1 MFGRHLPLSE
11 QALQVIEQIGEDMP
25 GGFFIYKAT
34 GNEEL
39 LYANK
44 AVFKIFGCETLEEF
58 KQLTGYTFKGM
69 LYPDDYEK
77 VSGSIVDQ
85 IEKSQGNLDYVE
97 YRIVRKDGKIRWL
110 DDYGHYVNSD
120 VYGGLF
126 YVFISDI
133 TEKRVQ
139 MEADKAVYTAVIDA
153 LSRAYN
159 AVWLINDIA
168 TGSFSL
174 FRGDTSEGS
183 VHARPTKEALELLTY
198 EDAKANYI
206 NNFVA
211 PSDRERLEKELT
223 LENIIANT
231 TSKKVFGVVFK
242 RVVGDKECYYRIEFA
257 QVQLPNGKT
266 GIVAGFKDVDEDV
279 RKEQEI
285 QQVLRDAIDTANA
298 TSKAK
303 SDFLSSMSHDIRTP
317 MNGII
322 GMTAI
327 ATAHLDDRERVE
339 DCLKKISEASSHLLS
354 LINEVLDMNKI
365 ESGKVELN
373 EENFNLSELVDTL
386 LAMTKAQLESHHH
399 TLKLDVADVVH
410 ENVIGDS
417 HRIQQVFVNLM
428 SNAIKYTPD
437 GGTISLT
444 VAERSTN
451 APGVA
456 CYEFVFEDN
465 GIGMTEDFQK
475 HLFEPFTRANDKK
488 TAAIQGTGLGMT
500 ITQSLVRMMGGDIQ
514 VKSKPGEGS
523 RFAVTIYL
531 KFLDV
536 QNAEAHKED
545 PLKNLEDLKFEGK
558 RILLVEDH
566 PVNAEIAKNVLQMTG
581 LEVEWVMDGEAAVE
595 RMAGSNEGEFDLVF
609 MDIQM
614 PNMDGYQATAA
625 IRAMTT
631 YARRIPIVAM
641 TANAFADDIR
651 KAKEVGMND
660 HISKPIDFKE
670 LAKILQKW
678 IRCCRLQFPRHD
690 EPHSRHGERVLLYQA
705 AFRLRPFLPLYLG
718 HGPCLPGGA
727 VGEHVGLRADCPLP
741 SWARTAKGLQLYHH
755 GLRGLGRRAVCHA
768 CNYTSVRVHQLQ
780 EHQRAAPG
788 EYGACAHILWRCGEP
803 VCNYCLQGRD

>member
-58 KQLTGYTFKGM
+58 KELTGYTFKGM
-69 LYPDDYEK
+69 LCPDDYEK

-174 FRGDTSEGS
+174 FRADTSEGS
-183 VHARPTKEALELLTY
+183 IHTRPTKEALEQLTY

-211 PSDRERLEKELT
+211 PSDRERLGKELT
-223 LENIIANT
+223 LENITANT
-231 TSKKVFGVVFK
+231 SSKKVFGVVFK
-242 RVVGDKECYYRIEFA
+242 RVVGDMECYYRIEFT

-339 DCLKKISEASSHLLS
+339 DCLNKISEASSHLLS

-373 EENFNLSELVDTL
+373 EENFNLSELVNTL
-386 LAMTKAQLESHHH
+386 LAMTKAQLESHRHK
-399 TLKLDVADVVH
+399 LKVNIADVIH

-444 VAERSTN
+444 VAERPTN
-451 APGVA
+451 AHGIA

-465 GIGMTEDFQK
+465 GIGMTEEFQK

-500 ITQSLVRMMGGDIQ
+500 ISQSLVRMMGGDIQ

-523 RFAVTIYL
+523 RFTVPIYL
-531 KFLDV
+531 KFVDV
-536 QNAEAHKED
+536 QNAEPHKED

-581 LEVEWVMDGEAAVE
+581 LEVEWVVDGEAAVE
-595 RMAGSNEGEFDLVF
+595 RMANSKEGEFDLVF

-651 KAKEVGMND
+651 RAKEVGMNG
-660 HISKPIDFKE
+660 HISKPLDFNE
-670 LAKILQKW
+670 LARILQKW
-678 IRCCRLQFPRHD
+678 IR
-690 EPHSRHGERVLLYQA
+690 V
-705 AFRLRPFLPLYLG
+705 
-718 HGPCLPGGA
+718 
-727 VGEHVGLRADCPLP
+727 
-741 SWARTAKGLQLYHH
+741 
-755 GLRGLGRRAVCHA
+755 
-768 CNYTSVRVHQLQ
+768 
-780 EHQRAAPG
+780 
-788 EYGACAHILWRCGEP
+788 
-803 VCNYCLQGRD
+803 

>member
-44 AVFKIFGCETLEEF
+44 AVFKIFACETLEEF
-58 KQLTGYTFKGM
+58 KELTGYTFKGM
-69 LYPDDYEK
+69 LCPDDYEK

-174 FRGDTSEGS
+174 FRADTSEGS
-183 VHARPTKEALELLTY
+183 IHTRPTKEALEQLTY

-211 PSDRERLEKELT
+211 PSDRERLRKELT
-223 LENIIANT
+223 LENITANT
-231 TSKKVFGVVFK
+231 SSKKVFGVVFK
-242 RVVGDKECYYRIEFA
+242 RVVGDMECYYRIEFT

-373 EENFNLSELVDTL
+373 EENFNLSELVNTL
-386 LAMTKAQLESHHH
+386 LAMTKAQLESHRHK
-399 TLKLDVADVVH
+399 LKVNIADVIH

-444 VAERSTN
+444 VAERPTN
-451 APGVA
+451 AHGIA

-465 GIGMTEDFQK
+465 GIGMTEEFQK

-500 ITQSLVRMMGGDIQ
+500 ISQSLVRMMGGDIQ

-523 RFAVTIYL
+523 RFTVTIYL
-531 KFLDV
+531 KFVDV
-536 QNAEAHKED
+536 QNAEPHKED

-581 LEVEWVMDGEAAVE
+581 LEVEWVVDGEAAVE
-595 RMAGSNEGEFDLVF
+595 RMANSKEGEFDLVF

-651 KAKEVGMND
+651 RAKEVGMNG
-660 HISKPIDFKE
+660 HISKPLDFNE
-670 LAKILQKW
+670 LARILQKW
-678 IRCCRLQFPRHD
+678 IR
-690 EPHSRHGERVLLYQA
+690 V
-705 AFRLRPFLPLYLG
+705 
-718 HGPCLPGGA
+718 
-727 VGEHVGLRADCPLP
+727 
-741 SWARTAKGLQLYHH
+741 
-755 GLRGLGRRAVCHA
+755 
-768 CNYTSVRVHQLQ
+768 
-780 EHQRAAPG
+780 
-788 EYGACAHILWRCGEP
+788 
-803 VCNYCLQGRD
+803 

>member
-97 YRIVRKDGKIRWL
+97 YRIIRKDGKIRWL

-211 PSDRERLEKELT
+211 PSDRERLEKELK

-285 QQVLRDAIDTANA
+285 QQVLRDAIETANA

-386 LAMTKAQLESHHH
+386 LAMTKAQLENHHH
-399 TLKLDVADVVH
+399 TLNVNIADVIH

-444 VAERSTN
+444 VAERPTN
-451 APGVA
+451 AHGVA

-514 VKSKPGEGS
+514 VKSRPGEGS

-678 IRCCRLQFPRHD
+678 IRM
-690 EPHSRHGERVLLYQA
+690 
-705 AFRLRPFLPLYLG
+705 
-718 HGPCLPGGA
+718 
-727 VGEHVGLRADCPLP
+727 
-741 SWARTAKGLQLYHH
+741 
-755 GLRGLGRRAVCHA
+755 
-768 CNYTSVRVHQLQ
+768 
-780 EHQRAAPG
+780 
-788 EYGACAHILWRCGEP
+788 
-803 VCNYCLQGRD
+803 

>member
-69 LYPDDYEK
+69 LCPDDYEK
-77 VSGSIVDQ
+77 VSATIADQ

-97 YRIVRKDGKIRWL
+97 YRIVRKDGKVRWL

-231 TSKKVFGVVFK
+231 SSKKVFGVVFK

-279 RKEQEI
+279 RKDQEI
-285 QQVLRDAIDTANA
+285 QQVLRDAIETANA

-444 VAERSTN
+444 VAERPTN
-451 APGVA
+451 AHGVA

-678 IRCCRLQFPRHD
+678 IR
-690 EPHSRHGERVLLYQA
+690 V
-705 AFRLRPFLPLYLG
+705 
-718 HGPCLPGGA
+718 
-727 VGEHVGLRADCPLP
+727 
-741 SWARTAKGLQLYHH
+741 
-755 GLRGLGRRAVCHA
+755 
-768 CNYTSVRVHQLQ
+768 
-780 EHQRAAPG
+780 
-788 EYGACAHILWRCGEP
+788 
-803 VCNYCLQGRD
+803 

>member
-58 KQLTGYTFKGM
+58 KELTGYTFKGM
-69 LYPDDYEK
+69 LCPDDYEK

-174 FRGDTSEGS
+174 FRADTSEGS
-183 VHARPTKEALELLTY
+183 IHTRPTKEALEQLTY

-211 PSDRERLEKELT
+211 PSDRERLRKELT
-223 LENIIANT
+223 LENITANT
-231 TSKKVFGVVFK
+231 SSKKVFGVVFK
-242 RVVGDKECYYRIEFA
+242 RVVGDMECYYRIEFT

-373 EENFNLSELVDTL
+373 EENFNLSELVNTL
-386 LAMTKAQLESHHH
+386 LAMTKAQLESHRHK
-399 TLKLDVADVVH
+399 LKVNIADVIH

-444 VAERSTN
+444 VAERPTN
-451 APGVA
+451 AHGIA

-465 GIGMTEDFQK
+465 GIGMTEEFQK

-500 ITQSLVRMMGGDIQ
+500 ISQSLVRMMGGDIQ

-523 RFAVTIYL
+523 RFTVTIYL
-531 KFLDV
+531 KFVDV
-536 QNAEAHKED
+536 QNAEPHKED

-581 LEVEWVMDGEAAVE
+581 LEVEWVVDGEAAVE
-595 RMAGSNEGEFDLVF
+595 RMANSKEGEFDLVF

-651 KAKEVGMND
+651 RAKEIGMNG
-660 HISKPIDFKE
+660 HISKPLDFNE
-670 LAKILQKW
+670 LARILQKW
-678 IRCCRLQFPRHD
+678 IR
-690 EPHSRHGERVLLYQA
+690 V
-705 AFRLRPFLPLYLG
+705 
-718 HGPCLPGGA
+718 
-727 VGEHVGLRADCPLP
+727 
-741 SWARTAKGLQLYHH
+741 
-755 GLRGLGRRAVCHA
+755 
-768 CNYTSVRVHQLQ
+768 
-780 EHQRAAPG
+780 
-788 EYGACAHILWRCGEP
+788 
-803 VCNYCLQGRD
+803 

>member
-231 TSKKVFGVVFK
+231 SSKKVFGVVFK

-386 LAMTKAQLESHHH
+386 LAMTKVQLENHHH
-399 TLKLDVADVVH
+399 TLNVNIADVVH

-444 VAERSTN
+444 VAERPTN
-451 APGVA
+451 AHGVA

-500 ITQSLVRMMGGDIQ
+500 ISQSLVRMMGGDIQ

-581 LEVEWVMDGEAAVE
+581 LGMTISQSLV
-595 RMAGSNEGEFDLVF
+595 RMMGG
-609 MDIQM
+609 DIQ
-614 PNMDGYQATAA
+614 
-625 IRAMTT
+625 
-631 YARRIPIVAM
+631 V
-641 TANAFADDIR
+641 
-651 KAKEVGMND
+651 K
-660 HISKPIDFKE
+660 SKPGE
-670 LAKILQKW
+670 G
-678 IRCCRLQFPRHD
+678 
-690 EPHSRHGERVLLYQA
+690 SRFTVTIYLKFVDVQNADR
-705 AFRLRPFLPLYLG
+705 RLRPS
-718 HGPCLPGGA
+718 GP
-727 VGEHVGLRADCPLP
+727 
-741 SWARTAKGLQLYHH
+741 
-755 GLRGLGRRAVCHA
+755 
-768 CNYTSVRVHQLQ
+768 
-780 EHQRAAPG
+780 
-788 EYGACAHILWRCGEP
+788 
-803 VCNYCLQGRD
+803 

>member
-11 QALQVIEQIGEDMP
+11 QALQVIEQIGADMP

-58 KQLTGYTFKGM
+58 KELTGYTFKGM

-77 VSGSIVDQ
+77 VSSSIVDQ

-97 YRIVRKDGKIRWL
+97 YRIVRKDGEIRWL

-211 PSDRERLEKELT
+211 PSDRERLNKELT
-223 LENIIANT
+223 LENIVANT
-231 TSKKVFGVVFK
+231 TSKKVFGVGFK
-242 RVVGDKECYYRIEFA
+242 RIVGSEERYYRIEFA

-285 QQVLRDAIDTANA
+285 QQVLRDAIDSANA
-298 TSKAK
+298 SSKAK
-303 SDFLSSMSHDIRTP
+303 SEFLSSMSHDIRTP

-386 LAMTKAQLESHHH
+386 LAMTKAQLESHRH
-399 TLKLDVADVVH
+399 TLNVNIADVIH

-444 VAERSTN
+444 VAERPTN
-451 APGVA
+451 AHGVA

-475 HLFEPFTRANDKK
+475 HLFEPFTRANDKR

-536 QNAEAHKED
+536 QNAEARKED

-678 IRCCRLQFPRHD
+678 IR
-690 EPHSRHGERVLLYQA
+690 V
-705 AFRLRPFLPLYLG
+705 
-718 HGPCLPGGA
+718 
-727 VGEHVGLRADCPLP
+727 
-741 SWARTAKGLQLYHH
+741 
-755 GLRGLGRRAVCHA
+755 
-768 CNYTSVRVHQLQ
+768 
-780 EHQRAAPG
+780 
-788 EYGACAHILWRCGEP
+788 
-803 VCNYCLQGRD
+803 

>member
-223 LENIIANT
+223 LENIMANT

-266 GIVAGFKDVDEDV
+266 GIVAGFKDVDDDV

-285 QQVLRDAIDTANA
+285 QQVLRDAIDSANA
-298 TSKAK
+298 SSKAK

-444 VAERSTN
+444 VAERPTN
-451 APGVA
+451 AHGVA

-670 LAKILQKW
+670 LAKILHKW
-678 IRCCRLQFPRHD
+678 IR
-690 EPHSRHGERVLLYQA
+690 V
-705 AFRLRPFLPLYLG
+705 
-718 HGPCLPGGA
+718 
-727 VGEHVGLRADCPLP
+727 
-741 SWARTAKGLQLYHH
+741 
-755 GLRGLGRRAVCHA
+755 
-768 CNYTSVRVHQLQ
+768 
-780 EHQRAAPG
+780 
-788 EYGACAHILWRCGEP
+788 
-803 VCNYCLQGRD
+803 

>member
-58 KQLTGYTFKGM
+58 KELTGYTFKGM
-69 LYPDDYEK
+69 LCPDDYEK
-77 VSGSIVDQ
+77 ISGSIVDQ

-110 DDYGHYVNSD
+110 DDYGHYMNSD

-231 TSKKVFGVVFK
+231 SSKKVFGVVFK

-266 GIVAGFKDVDEDV
+266 GIVAGFKDVDDDV

-386 LAMTKAQLESHHH
+386 LAMTKAQLENHHH

-444 VAERSTN
+444 VAERPTN
-451 APGVA
+451 AHGVA

-678 IRCCRLQFPRHD
+678 IR
-690 EPHSRHGERVLLYQA
+690 V
-705 AFRLRPFLPLYLG
+705 
-718 HGPCLPGGA
+718 
-727 VGEHVGLRADCPLP
+727 
-741 SWARTAKGLQLYHH
+741 
-755 GLRGLGRRAVCHA
+755 
-768 CNYTSVRVHQLQ
+768 
-780 EHQRAAPG
+780 
-788 EYGACAHILWRCGEP
+788 
-803 VCNYCLQGRD
+803 

>member
-58 KQLTGYTFKGM
+58 KELTGYTFKGM
-69 LYPDDYEK
+69 LCPDDYEK
-77 VSGSIVDQ
+77 ISGSIVDQ

-110 DDYGHYVNSD
+110 DDYGHYMNSD

-231 TSKKVFGVVFK
+231 SSKKVFGVVFK

-298 TSKAK
+298 SSKAK

-317 MNGII
+317 MNGIV

-373 EENFNLSELVDTL
+373 EENFNLSELVNTL
-386 LAMTKAQLESHHH
+386 LAMTKAQLESHRH
-399 TLKLDVADVVH
+399 TLKVDIADVIH

-444 VAERSTN
+444 VAERPTN
-451 APGVA
+451 AHGIA

-465 GIGMTEDFQK
+465 GIGMTEEFQK

-500 ITQSLVRMMGGDIQ
+500 ISQSLVRMMGGDIQ

-523 RFAVTIYL
+523 RFTVTIYL
-531 KFLDV
+531 KFVDV
-536 QNAEAHKED
+536 QNAEPHKED

-581 LEVEWVMDGEAAVE
+581 LEVEWVVDGEAAVE
-595 RMAGSNEGEFDLVF
+595 RMANSKEGEFDLVF

-651 KAKEVGMND
+651 RAKEVGMNGD
-660 HISKPIDFKE
+660 ISKPLDFNE
-670 LAKILQKW
+670 LARILQKW
-678 IRCCRLQFPRHD
+678 IR
-690 EPHSRHGERVLLYQA
+690 V
-705 AFRLRPFLPLYLG
+705 
-718 HGPCLPGGA
+718 
-727 VGEHVGLRADCPLP
+727 
-741 SWARTAKGLQLYHH
+741 
-755 GLRGLGRRAVCHA
+755 
-768 CNYTSVRVHQLQ
+768 
-780 EHQRAAPG
+780 
-788 EYGACAHILWRCGEP
+788 
-803 VCNYCLQGRD
+803 

>member
-77 VSGSIVDQ
+77 VSGSITDQ

-97 YRIVRKDGKIRWL
+97 YRIVRKDGKVRWL

-206 NNFVA
+206 NSFVA

-444 VAERSTN
+444 VAERPTN
-451 APGVA
+451 AHGVA

-581 LEVEWVMDGEAAVE
+581 LEIEWVMDGEAAVE

-678 IRCCRLQFPRHD
+678 IR
-690 EPHSRHGERVLLYQA
+690 V
-705 AFRLRPFLPLYLG
+705 
-718 HGPCLPGGA
+718 
-727 VGEHVGLRADCPLP
+727 
-741 SWARTAKGLQLYHH
+741 
-755 GLRGLGRRAVCHA
+755 
-768 CNYTSVRVHQLQ
+768 
-780 EHQRAAPG
+780 
-788 EYGACAHILWRCGEP
+788 
-803 VCNYCLQGRD
+803 

>member
-77 VSGSIVDQ
+77 VSGSITDQ

-97 YRIVRKDGKIRWL
+97 YRIVRKDGKVRWL

-386 LAMTKAQLESHHH
+386 LAMTKAQLENHHH

-444 VAERSTN
+444 VAERPTN
-451 APGVA
+451 AHGVA

-581 LEVEWVMDGEAAVE
+581 LEVEWVVDGEAAVE
-595 RMAGSNEGEFDLVF
+595 RMANSKEGEFDLVF

-678 IRCCRLQFPRHD
+678 IR
-690 EPHSRHGERVLLYQA
+690 V
-705 AFRLRPFLPLYLG
+705 
-718 HGPCLPGGA
+718 
-727 VGEHVGLRADCPLP
+727 
-741 SWARTAKGLQLYHH
+741 
-755 GLRGLGRRAVCHA
+755 
-768 CNYTSVRVHQLQ
+768 
-780 EHQRAAPG
+780 
-788 EYGACAHILWRCGEP
+788 
-803 VCNYCLQGRD
+803 

>member
-58 KQLTGYTFKGM
+58 KELTGYTFKGM

-139 MEADKAVYTAVIDA
+139 MEADKAVFTAVIDA
-153 LSRAYN
+153 LSRAYY

-174 FRGDTSEGS
+174 FRADTSEGS
-183 VHARPTKEALELLTY
+183 IHTRPTNEALELLTY

-206 NNFVA
+206 NNYVA

-223 LENIIANT
+223 LENIVANT
-231 TSKKVFGVVFK
+231 TSKKVFGVGFK
-242 RVVGDKECYYRIEFA
+242 RIVGSEERYYRIEFA

-266 GIVAGFKDVDEDV
+266 GIVAGFKDVDDDV
-279 RKEQEI
+279 RKDQEI
-285 QQVLRDAIDTANA
+285 QQVLRDAIETANA

-386 LAMTKAQLESHHH
+386 LAMTKAQLESHRH
-399 TLKLDVADVVH
+399 TLKVDIADVVH

-444 VAERSTN
+444 VAERPTN
-451 APGVA
+451 AHGVA

-465 GIGMTEDFQK
+465 GIGMTEEFQK

-514 VKSKPGEGS
+514 VKSRPGEGS

-536 QNAEAHKED
+536 QNAEARKED

-581 LEVEWVMDGEAAVE
+581 LEIEWVMDGAAAVE
-595 RMAGSNEGEFDLVF
+595 RMADSSEGEFDLVF

-678 IRCCRLQFPRHD
+678 IR
-690 EPHSRHGERVLLYQA
+690 V
-705 AFRLRPFLPLYLG
+705 
-718 HGPCLPGGA
+718 
-727 VGEHVGLRADCPLP
+727 
-741 SWARTAKGLQLYHH
+741 
-755 GLRGLGRRAVCHA
+755 
-768 CNYTSVRVHQLQ
+768 
-780 EHQRAAPG
+780 
-788 EYGACAHILWRCGEP
+788 
-803 VCNYCLQGRD
+803 

>member
-58 KQLTGYTFKGM
+58 KELTGYTFKGM

-77 VSGSIVDQ
+77 VSVSIVDQ

-97 YRIVRKDGKIRWL
+97 YRIVRKDGKVRWL

-223 LENIIANT
+223 LDNIIANT
-231 TSKKVFGVVFK
+231 SSKKIFGVVFK

-285 QQVLRDAIDTANA
+285 QQVLRDAIDSANA
-298 TSKAK
+298 SSKAK

-373 EENFNLSELVDTL
+373 EENFNLSELVNTL
-386 LAMTKAQLESHHH
+386 LAMTKAQLESHRH
-399 TLKLDVADVVH
+399 TLNVNIADVIH

-444 VAERSTN
+444 VAERPTN

-531 KFLDV
+531 KFVDV
-536 QNAEAHKED
+536 QNAEPQKED

-581 LEVEWVMDGEAAVE
+581 LEVEWVVDGEAAVE
-595 RMAGSNEGEFDLVF
+595 RMANSKEGEFDLVF

-678 IRCCRLQFPRHD
+678 IR
-690 EPHSRHGERVLLYQA
+690 V
-705 AFRLRPFLPLYLG
+705 
-718 HGPCLPGGA
+718 
-727 VGEHVGLRADCPLP
+727 
-741 SWARTAKGLQLYHH
+741 
-755 GLRGLGRRAVCHA
+755 
-768 CNYTSVRVHQLQ
+768 
-780 EHQRAAPG
+780 
-788 EYGACAHILWRCGEP
+788 
-803 VCNYCLQGRD
+803 

>member
-77 VSGSIVDQ
+77 VSVSIVDQ

-97 YRIVRKDGKIRWL
+97 YRIVRKDGKVRWL

-198 EDAKANYI
+198 EDAKTNYI

-211 PSDRERLEKELT
+211 PSDRERLNRELT
-223 LENIIANT
+223 LENIVANT
-231 TSKKVFGVVFK
+231 TSKKVFGVGFK
-242 RVVGDKECYYRIEFA
+242 RIVGDGERYYRIEFA

-285 QQVLRDAIDTANA
+285 QQVLRDAIDSANA
-298 TSKAK
+298 SSKAK
-303 SDFLSSMSHDIRTP
+303 SEFLSSMSHDIRTP

-444 VAERSTN
+444 VAERPTN
-451 APGVA
+451 AHGVA

-678 IRCCRLQFPRHD
+678 IR
-690 EPHSRHGERVLLYQA
+690 V
-705 AFRLRPFLPLYLG
+705 
-718 HGPCLPGGA
+718 
-727 VGEHVGLRADCPLP
+727 
-741 SWARTAKGLQLYHH
+741 
-755 GLRGLGRRAVCHA
+755 
-768 CNYTSVRVHQLQ
+768 
-780 EHQRAAPG
+780 
-788 EYGACAHILWRCGEP
+788 
-803 VCNYCLQGRD
+803 

>member
-77 VSGSIVDQ
+77 VSVSIVDQ

-97 YRIVRKDGKIRWL
+97 YRIVRKDGKVRWL

-198 EDAKANYI
+198 EDAKTNYI

-211 PSDRERLEKELT
+211 PSDRERLNRELT
-223 LENIIANT
+223 LENIVANT
-231 TSKKVFGVVFK
+231 TSKKVFGVGFK
-242 RVVGDKECYYRIEFA
+242 RIVGDGERYYRIEFA

-285 QQVLRDAIDTANA
+285 QQVLRDAIDSANA
-298 TSKAK
+298 SSKAK
-303 SDFLSSMSHDIRTP
+303 SEFLSSMSHDIRTP

-386 LAMTKAQLESHHH
+386 LAMTKAQLESHRH
-399 TLKLDVADVVH
+399 TLNVNIADVIH

-437 GGTISLT
+437 GGTISLS
-444 VAERSTN
+444 VAERPTN

-678 IRCCRLQFPRHD
+678 IR
-690 EPHSRHGERVLLYQA
+690 V
-705 AFRLRPFLPLYLG
+705 
-718 HGPCLPGGA
+718 
-727 VGEHVGLRADCPLP
+727 
-741 SWARTAKGLQLYHH
+741 
-755 GLRGLGRRAVCHA
+755 
-768 CNYTSVRVHQLQ
+768 
-780 EHQRAAPG
+780 
-788 EYGACAHILWRCGEP
+788 
-803 VCNYCLQGRD
+803 

>member
-1 MFGRHLPLSE
+1 
-11 QALQVIEQIGEDMP
+11 
-25 GGFFIYKAT
+25 
-34 GNEEL
+34 
-39 LYANK
+39 
-44 AVFKIFGCETLEEF
+44 
-58 KQLTGYTFKGM
+58 
-69 LYPDDYEK
+69 
-77 VSGSIVDQ
+77 
-85 IEKSQGNLDYVE
+85 
-97 YRIVRKDGKIRWL
+97 
-110 DDYGHYVNSD
+110 
-120 VYGGLF
+120 
-126 YVFISDI
+126 
-133 TEKRVQ
+133 
-139 MEADKAVYTAVIDA
+139 
-153 LSRAYN
+153 
-159 AVWLINDIA
+159 
-168 TGSFSL
+168 
-174 FRGDTSEGS
+174 
-183 VHARPTKEALELLTY
+183 
-198 EDAKANYI
+198 
-206 NNFVA
+206 
-211 PSDRERLEKELT
+211 
-223 LENIIANT
+223 
-231 TSKKVFGVVFK
+231 VFGVGFK
-242 RVVGDKECYYRIEFA
+242 RIVGDGERYYRIEFA

-285 QQVLRDAIDTANA
+285 QQVLRDAIDSANA
-298 TSKAK
+298 SSKAK

-373 EENFNLSELVDTL
+373 EENFNLSELVNTL
-386 LAMTKAQLESHHH
+386 LAMTKAQLESHRH
-399 TLKLDVADVVH
+399 TLNVNIADVIH

-437 GGTISLT
+437 GGTISLS
-444 VAERSTN
+444 VAERPTN
-451 APGVA
+451 APGIA

-465 GIGMTEDFQK
+465 GIGMTEEYQK
-475 HLFEPFTRANDKK
+475 HLFEPFTRANDKR

-523 RFAVTIYL
+523 RFTVTIYL
-531 KFLDV
+531 KFVDV
-536 QNAEAHKED
+536 QNAEPHKED
-545 PLKNLEDLKFEGK
+545 PLRNLEDLKFEGK

-581 LEVEWVMDGEAAVE
+581 LEVEWVVDGEAAVE
-595 RMAGSNEGEFDLVF
+595 RMANSKEGEFDLVF

-625 IRAMTT
+625 IRTMTT

-678 IRCCRLQFPRHD
+678 IR
-690 EPHSRHGERVLLYQA
+690 A
-705 AFRLRPFLPLYLG
+705 
-718 HGPCLPGGA
+718 
-727 VGEHVGLRADCPLP
+727 
-741 SWARTAKGLQLYHH
+741 
-755 GLRGLGRRAVCHA
+755 
-768 CNYTSVRVHQLQ
+768 
-780 EHQRAAPG
+780 
-788 EYGACAHILWRCGEP
+788 
-803 VCNYCLQGRD
+803 

>member
-58 KQLTGYTFKGM
+58 KELTGYTFKGM

-77 VSGSIVDQ
+77 VSVSIVDQ

-97 YRIVRKDGKIRWL
+97 YRIVRKDGKVRWL

-231 TSKKVFGVVFK
+231 SSKKVFGVVFK

-285 QQVLRDAIDTANA
+285 QQVLRDAIDSANA
-298 TSKAK
+298 SSKAK

-373 EENFNLSELVDTL
+373 EENFNLSELVNTL
-386 LAMTKAQLESHHH
+386 LAMTKAQLESHRH
-399 TLKLDVADVVH
+399 TLNVNIADVVH

-444 VAERSTN
+444 VAERPTN
-451 APGVA
+451 AHGIA

-465 GIGMTEDFQK
+465 GIGMTEEFQK

-500 ITQSLVRMMGGDIQ
+500 ISQSLVRMMGGDIQ

-536 QNAEAHKED
+536 QNAEARKED

-581 LEVEWVMDGEAAVE
+581 LEVEWVVDGEAAVE
-595 RMAGSNEGEFDLVF
+595 RMANSKEGEFDLVF

-678 IRCCRLQFPRHD
+678 IR
-690 EPHSRHGERVLLYQA
+690 V
-705 AFRLRPFLPLYLG
+705 
-718 HGPCLPGGA
+718 
-727 VGEHVGLRADCPLP
+727 
-741 SWARTAKGLQLYHH
+741 
-755 GLRGLGRRAVCHA
+755 
-768 CNYTSVRVHQLQ
+768 
-780 EHQRAAPG
+780 
-788 EYGACAHILWRCGEP
+788 
-803 VCNYCLQGRD
+803 

>member
-198 EDAKANYI
+198 EDAKVNYI

-279 RKEQEI
+279 RTEQEI

-444 VAERSTN
+444 VAERPTN
-451 APGVA
+451 AHGVA

-581 LEVEWVMDGEAAVE
+581 LEIEWVMDGEAAVE

-678 IRCCRLQFPRHD
+678 IR
-690 EPHSRHGERVLLYQA
+690 V
-705 AFRLRPFLPLYLG
+705 
-718 HGPCLPGGA
+718 
-727 VGEHVGLRADCPLP
+727 
-741 SWARTAKGLQLYHH
+741 
-755 GLRGLGRRAVCHA
+755 
-768 CNYTSVRVHQLQ
+768 
-780 EHQRAAPG
+780 
-788 EYGACAHILWRCGEP
+788 
-803 VCNYCLQGRD
+803 

>member
-242 RVVGDKECYYRIEFA
+242 RVVGNKECYYRIEFA

-386 LAMTKAQLESHHH
+386 LAMTKAQLENHHH

-444 VAERSTN
+444 VAERPTN

-678 IRCCRLQFPRHD
+678 IRM
-690 EPHSRHGERVLLYQA
+690 
-705 AFRLRPFLPLYLG
+705 
-718 HGPCLPGGA
+718 
-727 VGEHVGLRADCPLP
+727 
-741 SWARTAKGLQLYHH
+741 
-755 GLRGLGRRAVCHA
+755 
-768 CNYTSVRVHQLQ
+768 
-780 EHQRAAPG
+780 
-788 EYGACAHILWRCGEP
+788 
-803 VCNYCLQGRD
+803 

>member
-77 VSGSIVDQ
+77 VSVSIVDQ

-97 YRIVRKDGKIRWL
+97 YRIVRKDGKVRWL

-231 TSKKVFGVVFK
+231 SSKKVFGVVFK

-279 RKEQEI
+279 RKDQEI
-285 QQVLRDAIDTANA
+285 QQVLRDAIETANA

-386 LAMTKAQLESHHH
+386 LAMTKAQLESHRH
-399 TLKLDVADVVH
+399 TLNVNIADVIH

-437 GGTISLT
+437 GGTISLS
-444 VAERSTN
+444 VAERPTN
-451 APGVA
+451 VPGVA

-536 QNAEAHKED
+536 QNAEARKED

-678 IRCCRLQFPRHD
+678 IRM
-690 EPHSRHGERVLLYQA
+690 
-705 AFRLRPFLPLYLG
+705 
-718 HGPCLPGGA
+718 
-727 VGEHVGLRADCPLP
+727 
-741 SWARTAKGLQLYHH
+741 
-755 GLRGLGRRAVCHA
+755 
-768 CNYTSVRVHQLQ
+768 
-780 EHQRAAPG
+780 
-788 EYGACAHILWRCGEP
+788 
-803 VCNYCLQGRD
+803 

>member
-58 KQLTGYTFKGM
+58 KELTGYTFKGM

-77 VSGSIVDQ
+77 VSVSIVDQ

-139 MEADKAVYTAVIDA
+139 MEADKAVFTAVIDA
-153 LSRAYN
+153 LSRAYY

-174 FRGDTSEGS
+174 FRADTSDGS
-183 VHARPTKEALELLTY
+183 IHVRPTNEALELLTY

-206 NNFVA
+206 NNYVA

-223 LENIIANT
+223 LENIVANT
-231 TSKKVFGVVFK
+231 TSKKVFGVGFK
-242 RVVGDKECYYRIEFA
+242 RIVGSEERYYRIEFA

-266 GIVAGFKDVDEDV
+266 GIVAGFKDVDDDV
-279 RKEQEI
+279 RKDQEI

-298 TSKAK
+298 SSKAK

-444 VAERSTN
+444 VAERPTN
-451 APGVA
+451 AHGVA

-514 VKSKPGEGS
+514 VKSRPGEGS

-581 LEVEWVMDGEAAVE
+581 LEIEWVMDGAAAVE
-595 RMAGSNEGEFDLVF
+595 RMADSSEGEFDLVF

-660 HISKPIDFKE
+660 HISKPLDFKE

-678 IRCCRLQFPRHD
+678 IR
-690 EPHSRHGERVLLYQA
+690 V
-705 AFRLRPFLPLYLG
+705 
-718 HGPCLPGGA
+718 
-727 VGEHVGLRADCPLP
+727 
-741 SWARTAKGLQLYHH
+741 
-755 GLRGLGRRAVCHA
+755 
-768 CNYTSVRVHQLQ
+768 
-780 EHQRAAPG
+780 
-788 EYGACAHILWRCGEP
+788 
-803 VCNYCLQGRD
+803 

>member
-58 KQLTGYTFKGM
+58 KELTGYTFKGM
-69 LYPDDYEK
+69 LCPDDYEK

-174 FRGDTSEGS
+174 FRADTSEGS
-183 VHARPTKEALELLTY
+183 IHTRPTKEALEQLTY

-211 PSDRERLEKELT
+211 PSDRERLRKELT
-223 LENIIANT
+223 LENITTNT
-231 TSKKVFGVVFK
+231 SSKKVFGVVFK
-242 RVVGDKECYYRIEFA
+242 RVVGDMECYYRIEFT

-285 QQVLRDAIDTANA
+285 QQVLRDAIDSANA
-298 TSKAK
+298 SSKAK

-373 EENFNLSELVDTL
+373 EENFNLSELVNTL
-386 LAMTKAQLESHHH
+386 LAMTKAQLESHRHK
-399 TLKLDVADVVH
+399 LKVNIADVIH

-444 VAERSTN
+444 VAERPTN
-451 APGVA
+451 AHGIA

-465 GIGMTEDFQK
+465 GIGMTEEFQK

-488 TAAIQGTGLGMT
+488 TVAIQGTGLGMT
-500 ITQSLVRMMGGDIQ
+500 ISQSLVRMMGGDIQ

-523 RFAVTIYL
+523 RFTVTIYL
-531 KFLDV
+531 KFVDV
-536 QNAEAHKED
+536 QNAEPHKED

-581 LEVEWVMDGEAAVE
+581 LEVEWVVDGEAAVE
-595 RMAGSNEGEFDLVF
+595 RMANSKEGEFDLVF

-651 KAKEVGMND
+651 RAKEVGMNG
-660 HISKPIDFKE
+660 HISKPLDFNE
-670 LAKILQKW
+670 LARILQKW
-678 IRCCRLQFPRHD
+678 IR
-690 EPHSRHGERVLLYQA
+690 V
-705 AFRLRPFLPLYLG
+705 
-718 HGPCLPGGA
+718 
-727 VGEHVGLRADCPLP
+727 
-741 SWARTAKGLQLYHH
+741 
-755 GLRGLGRRAVCHA
+755 
-768 CNYTSVRVHQLQ
+768 
-780 EHQRAAPG
+780 
-788 EYGACAHILWRCGEP
+788 
-803 VCNYCLQGRD
+803 

>member
-97 YRIVRKDGKIRWL
+97 YRIIRKDGKIRWL

-386 LAMTKAQLESHHH
+386 LAMTKVQLENHHH

-444 VAERSTN
+444 VAERPTN
-451 APGVA
+451 AHGVA

-465 GIGMTEDFQK
+465 GIGMTEEFQK

-609 MDIQM
+609 MDFQM

-678 IRCCRLQFPRHD
+678 IR
-690 EPHSRHGERVLLYQA
+690 V
-705 AFRLRPFLPLYLG
+705 
-718 HGPCLPGGA
+718 
-727 VGEHVGLRADCPLP
+727 
-741 SWARTAKGLQLYHH
+741 
-755 GLRGLGRRAVCHA
+755 
-768 CNYTSVRVHQLQ
+768 
-780 EHQRAAPG
+780 
-788 EYGACAHILWRCGEP
+788 
-803 VCNYCLQGRD
+803 

>member
-97 YRIVRKDGKIRWL
+97 YRIIRKDGKIRWL

-183 VHARPTKEALELLTY
+183 VHARPTNEALELLTY

-206 NNFVA
+206 NNYVA

-223 LENIIANT
+223 LENIVANT
-231 TSKKVFGVVFK
+231 TSKKVFGVGFK
-242 RVVGDKECYYRIEFA
+242 RIVGDGERYYRIEFA

-266 GIVAGFKDVDEDV
+266 GIVAGFKDVDDDV

-285 QQVLRDAIDTANA
+285 QQVLRDAIDSANA
-298 TSKAK
+298 SSKAK
-303 SDFLSSMSHDIRTP
+303 SEFLSSMSHDIRTP

-386 LAMTKAQLESHHH
+386 LAMTKAQLENHHH

-444 VAERSTN
+444 VAERPTN

-465 GIGMTEDFQK
+465 GIGMTEEFQK

-514 VKSKPGEGS
+514 VKSRPGEGS

-531 KFLDV
+531 KFVDV
-536 QNAEAHKED
+536 QNAEPQKED

-581 LEVEWVMDGEAAVE
+581 LEIEWVMDGEAAVE

-678 IRCCRLQFPRHD
+678 IR
-690 EPHSRHGERVLLYQA
+690 V
-705 AFRLRPFLPLYLG
+705 
-718 HGPCLPGGA
+718 
-727 VGEHVGLRADCPLP
+727 
-741 SWARTAKGLQLYHH
+741 
-755 GLRGLGRRAVCHA
+755 
-768 CNYTSVRVHQLQ
+768 
-780 EHQRAAPG
+780 
-788 EYGACAHILWRCGEP
+788 
-803 VCNYCLQGRD
+803 

>member
-11 QALQVIEQIGEDMP
+11 QALQVIEQIGADMP

-58 KQLTGYTFKGM
+58 KELTGYTFKGM

-77 VSGSIVDQ
+77 VSDSIVDQ

-174 FRGDTSEGS
+174 FRADTSDGS
-183 VHARPTKEALELLTY
+183 IHAKPTKDALALLTY
-198 EDAKANYI
+198 KEAKANYI
-206 NNFVA
+206 KNFVA

-223 LENIIANT
+223 LENITENT
-231 TSKKVFGVVFK
+231 TSKKIFSVVFK
-242 RVVGDKECYYRIEFA
+242 RIVGNEECYYRIEFA
-257 QVQLPNGKT
+257 QVKLPNGKT
-266 GIVAGFKDVDEDV
+266 GIVAGFKDVDEEV

-298 TSKAK
+298 SSKAK

-327 ATAHLDDRERVE
+327 AMAHLNDRERVE

-373 EENFNLSELVDTL
+373 EENFNLSELVSTL
-386 LAMTKAQLESHHH
+386 LAMTKAQLENHHH
-399 TLKLDVADVVH
+399 TLNVNVTDVVH

-444 VAERSTN
+444 VAERPTN

-456 CYEFVFEDN
+456 CYEFVFEDD
-465 GIGMTEDFQK
+465 GIGMTEEYQK
-475 HLFEPFTRANDKK
+475 HLFEPFSRANDKK
-488 TAAIQGTGLGMT
+488 TVAIQGTGLGMT
-500 ITQSLVRMMGGDIQ
+500 ISQSLVRMMGGDIQ
-514 VKSKPGEGS
+514 VKSKYGEGS
-523 RFAVTIYL
+523 RFTVTIYL
-531 KFLDV
+531 KFQDV
-536 QNAEAHKED
+536 RNAESHKED

-581 LEVEWVMDGEAAVE
+581 LEIEWVMDGEAAVE
-595 RMAGSNEGEFDLVF
+595 RMANSKEGEFDLVF

-614 PNMDGYQATAA
+614 PTMDGYQATAA

-651 KAKEVGMND
+651 KAKEVGMNG
-660 HISKPIDFKE
+660 HIAKPLDFKE
-670 LAKILQKW
+670 LARILQKW
-678 IRCCRLQFPRHD
+678 IK
-690 EPHSRHGERVLLYQA
+690 V
-705 AFRLRPFLPLYLG
+705 
-718 HGPCLPGGA
+718 
-727 VGEHVGLRADCPLP
+727 
-741 SWARTAKGLQLYHH
+741 
-755 GLRGLGRRAVCHA
+755 
-768 CNYTSVRVHQLQ
+768 
-780 EHQRAAPG
+780 
-788 EYGACAHILWRCGEP
+788 
-803 VCNYCLQGRD
+803 

>member
-58 KQLTGYTFKGM
+58 KELTGYTFKGM
-69 LYPDDYEK
+69 LCPDDYEK

-206 NNFVA
+206 KNFVA
-211 PSDRERLEKELT
+211 PSDRDRLRKELT
-223 LENIIANT
+223 LENITANT
-231 TSKKVFGVVFK
+231 SSKKVFGVVFK

-298 TSKAK
+298 SSKAK

-373 EENFNLSELVDTL
+373 EENFNLSELVNTL
-386 LAMTKAQLESHHH
+386 LAMTKAQLESHRH
-399 TLKLDVADVVH
+399 TLKVDIADVIH

-444 VAERSTN
+444 VAERPTN
-451 APGVA
+451 AHGIA

-465 GIGMTEDFQK
+465 GIGMTGEFQK

-500 ITQSLVRMMGGDIQ
+500 ISQSLVRMMGGDIQ

-523 RFAVTIYL
+523 HFTVTVYL
-531 KFLDV
+531 KFVDV
-536 QNAEAHKED
+536 QNAEPHKED

-581 LEVEWVMDGEAAVE
+581 LEVEWVVDGEAAVE
-595 RMAGSNEGEFDLVF
+595 RMANSKEGEFDLVF

-651 KAKEVGMND
+651 RAKEVGMNG
-660 HISKPIDFKE
+660 HISKPLDFNE
-670 LAKILQKW
+670 LARILQKW
-678 IRCCRLQFPRHD
+678 IR
-690 EPHSRHGERVLLYQA
+690 V
-705 AFRLRPFLPLYLG
+705 
-718 HGPCLPGGA
+718 
-727 VGEHVGLRADCPLP
+727 
-741 SWARTAKGLQLYHH
+741 
-755 GLRGLGRRAVCHA
+755 
-768 CNYTSVRVHQLQ
+768 
-780 EHQRAAPG
+780 
-788 EYGACAHILWRCGEP
+788 
-803 VCNYCLQGRD
+803 

>member
-58 KQLTGYTFKGM
+58 KELTGYTFKGM

-77 VSGSIVDQ
+77 VSVSIVDQ

-97 YRIVRKDGKIRWL
+97 YRIIRKDGKIRWL

-437 GGTISLT
+437 DGTISLT
-444 VAERSTN
+444 VAERPTN
-451 APGVA
+451 AHGVA

-465 GIGMTEDFQK
+465 GIGMTEEFQK

-678 IRCCRLQFPRHD
+678 IR
-690 EPHSRHGERVLLYQA
+690 V
-705 AFRLRPFLPLYLG
+705 
-718 HGPCLPGGA
+718 
-727 VGEHVGLRADCPLP
+727 
-741 SWARTAKGLQLYHH
+741 
-755 GLRGLGRRAVCHA
+755 
-768 CNYTSVRVHQLQ
+768 
-780 EHQRAAPG
+780 
-788 EYGACAHILWRCGEP
+788 
-803 VCNYCLQGRD
+803 

>member
-58 KQLTGYTFKGM
+58 KELTGYTFKGM
-69 LYPDDYEK
+69 LCPDDYEK

-174 FRGDTSEGS
+174 FRADTSEGS
-183 VHARPTKEALELLTY
+183 IHTRPTKEALELLTY

-211 PSDRERLEKELT
+211 PSDRDRLRKELT
-223 LENIIANT
+223 LENITANT
-231 TSKKVFGVVFK
+231 SSKKVFGVVFK

-298 TSKAK
+298 SSKAK

-373 EENFNLSELVDTL
+373 EENFNLSELVNTL
-386 LAMTKAQLESHHH
+386 LAMTKAQLESHRH
-399 TLKLDVADVVH
+399 TLKVDIADVIH

-444 VAERSTN
+444 VAERPTN
-451 APGVA
+451 AHGIA

-465 GIGMTEDFQK
+465 GIGMTEEFQK

-500 ITQSLVRMMGGDIQ
+500 ISQSLVRMMGGDIQ

-523 RFAVTIYL
+523 RFTVTIYL
-531 KFLDV
+531 KFVDV
-536 QNAEAHKED
+536 QNAEPHKED

-581 LEVEWVMDGEAAVE
+581 LEVEWVVDGEAAVE
-595 RMAGSNEGEFDLVF
+595 RMANSKEGECDLVF
-609 MDIQM
+609 MEIQM
-614 PNMDGYQATAA
+614 PKMDGYQATAA

-651 KAKEVGMND
+651 RAKEVGMNGD
-660 HISKPIDFKE
+660 ISKPLDFNE
-670 LAKILQKW
+670 LARILQKW
-678 IRCCRLQFPRHD
+678 IR
-690 EPHSRHGERVLLYQA
+690 V
-705 AFRLRPFLPLYLG
+705 
-718 HGPCLPGGA
+718 
-727 VGEHVGLRADCPLP
+727 
-741 SWARTAKGLQLYHH
+741 
-755 GLRGLGRRAVCHA
+755 
-768 CNYTSVRVHQLQ
+768 
-780 EHQRAAPG
+780 
-788 EYGACAHILWRCGEP
+788 
-803 VCNYCLQGRD
+803 

>member
-211 PSDRERLEKELT
+211 PSDKERLEKELT

-444 VAERSTN
+444 VAERPTN
-451 APGVA
+451 AHGVA

-488 TAAIQGTGLGMT
+488 TATIQGTGLGMT

-536 QNAEAHKED
+536 QNA
-545 PLKNLEDLKFEGK
+545 FEGK

-678 IRCCRLQFPRHD
+678 IR
-690 EPHSRHGERVLLYQA
+690 V
-705 AFRLRPFLPLYLG
+705 
-718 HGPCLPGGA
+718 
-727 VGEHVGLRADCPLP
+727 
-741 SWARTAKGLQLYHH
+741 
-755 GLRGLGRRAVCHA
+755 
-768 CNYTSVRVHQLQ
+768 
-780 EHQRAAPG
+780 
-788 EYGACAHILWRCGEP
+788 
-803 VCNYCLQGRD
+803 

>member
-69 LYPDDYEK
+69 LCPDDYEK

-97 YRIVRKDGKIRWL
+97 YRIIRKDGKIRWL

-223 LENIIANT
+223 LKNIIANT

-266 GIVAGFKDVDEDV
+266 GIVAGFKDVDDDV
-279 RKEQEI
+279 RKDQEI
-285 QQVLRDAIDTANA
+285 QQVLRDAIETANA

-386 LAMTKAQLESHHH
+386 LAMTKVQLENHHH

-444 VAERSTN
+444 VAERPTN
-451 APGVA
+451 AHGVA

-514 VKSKPGEGS
+514 VKSRPGEGS

-678 IRCCRLQFPRHD
+678 IR
-690 EPHSRHGERVLLYQA
+690 V
-705 AFRLRPFLPLYLG
+705 
-718 HGPCLPGGA
+718 
-727 VGEHVGLRADCPLP
+727 
-741 SWARTAKGLQLYHH
+741 
-755 GLRGLGRRAVCHA
+755 
-768 CNYTSVRVHQLQ
+768 
-780 EHQRAAPG
+780 
-788 EYGACAHILWRCGEP
+788 
-803 VCNYCLQGRD
+803 

>member
-97 YRIVRKDGKIRWL
+97 YRIVRKDGKVRWL

-266 GIVAGFKDVDEDV
+266 GIVAGFKDVDDDV

-298 TSKAK
+298 SSKAK

-386 LAMTKAQLESHHH
+386 LAMTKAQLENHHH

-444 VAERSTN
+444 VAERPTN
-451 APGVA
+451 AHGVA

-514 VKSKPGEGS
+514 VKSRPGEGS

-678 IRCCRLQFPRHD
+678 IR
-690 EPHSRHGERVLLYQA
+690 V
-705 AFRLRPFLPLYLG
+705 
-718 HGPCLPGGA
+718 
-727 VGEHVGLRADCPLP
+727 
-741 SWARTAKGLQLYHH
+741 
-755 GLRGLGRRAVCHA
+755 
-768 CNYTSVRVHQLQ
+768 
-780 EHQRAAPG
+780 
-788 EYGACAHILWRCGEP
+788 
-803 VCNYCLQGRD
+803 

>member
-58 KQLTGYTFKGM
+58 KELTGYTFKGM

-77 VSGSIVDQ
+77 VSVSIVDQ

-97 YRIVRKDGKIRWL
+97 YRIVRKDGKVRWL

-211 PSDRERLEKELT
+211 PSDRDRLRKELT

-231 TSKKVFGVVFK
+231 SSKKVFGVVFK

-298 TSKAK
+298 SSKAK

-373 EENFNLSELVDTL
+373 EENFNLSELVNTL
-386 LAMTKAQLESHHH
+386 LAMTKVQLESHRH
-399 TLKLDVADVVH
+399 TLNVNIADVIH

-444 VAERSTN
+444 VAERPTN

-465 GIGMTEDFQK
+465 GIGMTEEFQK

-531 KFLDV
+531 KFVDV
-536 QNAEAHKED
+536 QNAEPQKED

-595 RMAGSNEGEFDLVF
+595 RMANSKEGEFDLVF

-651 KAKEVGMND
+651 RAKEVGMNG
-660 HISKPIDFKE
+660 HISKPLDFNE
-670 LAKILQKW
+670 LARILQKW
-678 IRCCRLQFPRHD
+678 IR
-690 EPHSRHGERVLLYQA
+690 V
-705 AFRLRPFLPLYLG
+705 
-718 HGPCLPGGA
+718 
-727 VGEHVGLRADCPLP
+727 
-741 SWARTAKGLQLYHH
+741 
-755 GLRGLGRRAVCHA
+755 
-768 CNYTSVRVHQLQ
+768 
-780 EHQRAAPG
+780 
-788 EYGACAHILWRCGEP
+788 
-803 VCNYCLQGRD
+803 

>member
-77 VSGSIVDQ
+77 VSGSITDQ

-97 YRIVRKDGKIRWL
+97 YRIIRKDGKIRWL

-198 EDAKANYI
+198 EDAKVNYI

-266 GIVAGFKDVDEDV
+266 GIVAGFKDVDDDV

-285 QQVLRDAIDTANA
+285 QQVLRDAIDSANA
-298 TSKAK
+298 SSKAK

-386 LAMTKAQLESHHH
+386 LAMTKAQLENHHH

-444 VAERSTN
+444 VAERPTN
-451 APGVA
+451 AHGVA

-581 LEVEWVMDGEAAVE
+581 LEVEWVMEGEAAVE

-678 IRCCRLQFPRHD
+678 IR
-690 EPHSRHGERVLLYQA
+690 V
-705 AFRLRPFLPLYLG
+705 
-718 HGPCLPGGA
+718 
-727 VGEHVGLRADCPLP
+727 
-741 SWARTAKGLQLYHH
+741 
-755 GLRGLGRRAVCHA
+755 
-768 CNYTSVRVHQLQ
+768 
-780 EHQRAAPG
+780 
-788 EYGACAHILWRCGEP
+788 
-803 VCNYCLQGRD
+803 

>member
-69 LYPDDYEK
+69 LCPDDYEK
-77 VSGSIVDQ
+77 VSGSITDQ

-97 YRIVRKDGKIRWL
+97 YRIVRKDGKVRWL

-444 VAERSTN
+444 VAERPTN
-451 APGVA
+451 AHGVA

-678 IRCCRLQFPRHD
+678 IR
-690 EPHSRHGERVLLYQA
+690 V
-705 AFRLRPFLPLYLG
+705 
-718 HGPCLPGGA
+718 
-727 VGEHVGLRADCPLP
+727 
-741 SWARTAKGLQLYHH
+741 
-755 GLRGLGRRAVCHA
+755 
-768 CNYTSVRVHQLQ
+768 
-780 EHQRAAPG
+780 
-788 EYGACAHILWRCGEP
+788 
-803 VCNYCLQGRD
+803 

>member
-77 VSGSIVDQ
+77 VSGSITDQ

-97 YRIVRKDGKIRWL
+97 YRIIRKDGKIRWL

-159 AVWLINDIA
+159 AVWLINDIV

-211 PSDRERLEKELT
+211 PSDRERLEKELK

-386 LAMTKAQLESHHH
+386 LAMTKVQLENHHH

-444 VAERSTN
+444 VAEKPTN
-451 APGVA
+451 AHGVA

-465 GIGMTEDFQK
+465 GIGMTEEFQK
-475 HLFEPFTRANDKK
+475 HLFEPFTRANDKN
-488 TAAIQGTGLGMT
+488 TTAIQGTGLGMT

-581 LEVEWVMDGEAAVE
+581 LEIEWVMDGEAAVE
-595 RMAGSNEGEFDLVF
+595 RMAGSKEGEFDLVF

-678 IRCCRLQFPRHD
+678 IR
-690 EPHSRHGERVLLYQA
+690 V
-705 AFRLRPFLPLYLG
+705 
-718 HGPCLPGGA
+718 
-727 VGEHVGLRADCPLP
+727 
-741 SWARTAKGLQLYHH
+741 
-755 GLRGLGRRAVCHA
+755 
-768 CNYTSVRVHQLQ
+768 
-780 EHQRAAPG
+780 
-788 EYGACAHILWRCGEP
+788 
-803 VCNYCLQGRD
+803 

>member
-58 KQLTGYTFKGM
+58 KELTGYTFKGM

-139 MEADKAVYTAVIDA
+139 MEADKAVFTAVIDA
-153 LSRAYN
+153 LSRAYY

-174 FRGDTSEGS
+174 FRADTSEGS
-183 VHARPTKEALELLTY
+183 IHTRPTNEALELLTY

-206 NNFVA
+206 NNYVA
-211 PSDRERLEKELT
+211 PLDRERLKKELT
-223 LENIIANT
+223 LENIVANT
-231 TSKKVFGVVFK
+231 TSKKVFGVGFK
-242 RVVGDKECYYRIEFA
+242 RIVGSEERYYRIEFA

-279 RKEQEI
+279 RKDQEI

-298 TSKAK
+298 SSKAK

-386 LAMTKAQLESHHH
+386 FAMTKAQLESHRH
-399 TLKLDVADVVH
+399 TLKVDIADVVH

-444 VAERSTN
+444 VAERPTN
-451 APGVA
+451 AHGVA

-465 GIGMTEDFQK
+465 GIGMTEEFQK

-500 ITQSLVRMMGGDIQ
+500 ISQSLVRMMGGDIQ

-523 RFAVTIYL
+523 RFTVTVYL
-531 KFLDV
+531 KFVDV

-581 LEVEWVMDGEAAVE
+581 LEIEWVMDGAAAVE
-595 RMAGSNEGEFDLVF
+595 RMADSSEGEFELVF

-678 IRCCRLQFPRHD
+678 IR
-690 EPHSRHGERVLLYQA
+690 V
-705 AFRLRPFLPLYLG
+705 
-718 HGPCLPGGA
+718 
-727 VGEHVGLRADCPLP
+727 
-741 SWARTAKGLQLYHH
+741 
-755 GLRGLGRRAVCHA
+755 
-768 CNYTSVRVHQLQ
+768 
-780 EHQRAAPG
+780 
-788 EYGACAHILWRCGEP
+788 
-803 VCNYCLQGRD
+803 

>member
-266 GIVAGFKDVDEDV
+266 GIVAGFKDVDDDV

-444 VAERSTN
+444 VAERPTN
-451 APGVA
+451 AHGVA

-678 IRCCRLQFPRHD
+678 IR
-690 EPHSRHGERVLLYQA
+690 V
-705 AFRLRPFLPLYLG
+705 
-718 HGPCLPGGA
+718 
-727 VGEHVGLRADCPLP
+727 
-741 SWARTAKGLQLYHH
+741 
-755 GLRGLGRRAVCHA
+755 
-768 CNYTSVRVHQLQ
+768 
-780 EHQRAAPG
+780 
-788 EYGACAHILWRCGEP
+788 
-803 VCNYCLQGRD
+803 